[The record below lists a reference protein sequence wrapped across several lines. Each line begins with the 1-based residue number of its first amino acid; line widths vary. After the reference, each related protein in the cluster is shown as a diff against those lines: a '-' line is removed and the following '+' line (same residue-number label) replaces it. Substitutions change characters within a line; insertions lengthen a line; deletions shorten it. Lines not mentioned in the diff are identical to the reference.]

1 MSDAGRAAGER
12 VARALALGRELRPA
26 KGVQMDGASVAARL
40 RRVAQL
46 RDLGRQLRAAGRS
59 NREAP

>member
-1 MSDAGRAAGER
+1 VSDAGRAAGER

-26 KGVQMDGASVAARL
+26 KGVRMDGAAIAARL

-46 RDLGRQLRAAGRS
+46 RDLGRQLRVAVRTD
-59 NREAP
+59 REAR